1 MLFGM
6 GNKDS
11 RRREAKKPKKKT
23 PKLAPPKRDVNQ
35 LAAQIVKNATAE
47 KS

>member
-11 RRREAKKPKKKT
+11 RRRELKKPKKKIT
-23 PKLAPPKRDVNQ
+23 KLPPPKRDVNQ
-35 LAAQIVKNATAE
+35 IPAQIMRNVTE
-47 KS
+47 K